1 MKLEC
6 TIKRGGI
13 PPTDF
18 FMLLN
23 KVGAVIDVIA
33 TSEPQLSRS
42 SWRMKGYSLEAAQS
56 RGVYEADGTPCSTAI
71 ETLRRERADESIAS
85 LAIWGGQVNQE
96 FGASIEVLACGGDFP
111 DTVTIEVRGA
121 FVDAKKDAVVAIV
134 TRAALEF
141 MPTAISATPK
151 GYEEQQAFDDRP
163 GAGWMLYLPVELTE
177 QQIPEAQELIPVL
190 SPDGEWRLGTIIVS
204 VDDEPFSVDNEAHLM
219 AAHDIEVRL
228 ISMDLLPRFTDI

>member
-56 RGVYEADGTPCSTAI
+56 RGGYEADGTPCSTAI

-204 VDDEPFSVDNEAHLM
+204 VEDEPFSVDNEAHLM

-228 ISMDLLPRFTDI
+228 ISMDLLPLLAEI

>member
-1 MKLEC
+1 M
-6 TIKRGGI
+6 
-13 PPTDF
+13 
-18 FMLLN
+18 
-23 KVGAVIDVIA
+23 
-33 TSEPQLSRS
+33 SRS

-204 VDDEPFSVDNEAHLM
+204 VEDEPFSVDNEAHLM

-228 ISMDLLPRFTDI
+228 ISMDLLPLLAEI

>member
-56 RGVYEADGTPCSTAI
+56 RGATRQMAHRARQQ
-71 ETLRRERADESIAS
+71 LRRC
-85 LAIWGGQVNQE
+85 
-96 FGASIEVLACGGDFP
+96 GASV
-111 DTVTIEVRGA
+111 
-121 FVDAKKDAVVAIV
+121 
-134 TRAALEF
+134 
-141 MPTAISATPK
+141 PTN
-151 GYEEQQAFDDRP
+151 R
-163 GAGWMLYLPVELTE
+163 
-177 QQIPEAQELIPVL
+177 
-190 SPDGEWRLGTIIVS
+190 
-204 VDDEPFSVDNEAHLM
+204 
-219 AAHDIEVRL
+219 
-228 ISMDLLPRFTDI
+228 

>member
-56 RGVYEADGTPCSTAI
+56 REVYEADGTPSSTAI

-111 DTVTIEVRGA
+111 DTVTIEVRGGVCRRKEGCCRGHRGESRA
-121 FVDAKKDAVVAIV
+121 GIHANGNFSDA
-134 TRAALEF
+134 E
-141 MPTAISATPK
+141 
-151 GYEEQQAFDDRP
+151 
-163 GAGWMLYLPVELTE
+163 
-177 QQIPEAQELIPVL
+177 
-190 SPDGEWRLGTIIVS
+190 RL
-204 VDDEPFSVDNEAHLM
+204 
-219 AAHDIEVRL
+219 
-228 ISMDLLPRFTDI
+228 

>member
-1 MKLEC
+1 M
-6 TIKRGGI
+6 
-13 PPTDF
+13 
-18 FMLLN
+18 
-23 KVGAVIDVIA
+23 
-33 TSEPQLSRS
+33 
-42 SWRMKGYSLEAAQS
+42 
-56 RGVYEADGTPCSTAI
+56 
-71 ETLRRERADESIAS
+71 
-85 LAIWGGQVNQE
+85 
-96 FGASIEVLACGGDFP
+96 
-111 DTVTIEVRGA
+111 
-121 FVDAKKDAVVAIV
+121 AIV

-204 VDDEPFSVDNEAHLM
+204 VEDEPFSVDNEAHLM

-228 ISMDLLPRFTDI
+228 ISMDLLPLLAEI